1 MAKGKILSLIRLK
14 LVVLLSL
21 STLALGYRTGGFR
34 AFYFVQQWLG
44 SYCNQRGTRCCYPPT
59 GKPKPDFTI
68 YGLWPYYN
76 DGSFPYN
83 CGDDNYDVGRI
94 KYMEGR
100 LQKSWPT
107 FTCPQIGRKFWVH
120 EWNKHGTCTK
130 SILGELN
137 YFEGALYLKSKVNIY
152 QALAKA
158 GIRPD
163 NNRLYPLK
171 SIKKAIA
178 RATGFHPW
186 IVCNTNARGHKQ
198 IWQVT
203 LCSDKTGKKLIKCPY
218 LPKGR
223 GNCDNKIQLPSYY

>member
-1 MAKGKILSLIRLK
+1 MGENRGLMLFK
-14 LVVLLSL
+14 LVILLSL
-21 STLALGYRTGGFR
+21 STGALGYRTGGFR

-44 SYCNQRGTRCCYPPT
+44 SYCNQRGTVCCDPPT

-94 KYMEGR
+94 KYMEKR
-100 LQKSWPT
+100 LQQSWPT

-120 EWNKHGTCTK
+120 LWNKHGTCTK
-130 SILGELN
+130 DILGELA
-137 YFEGALYLKSKVNIY
+137 YFEGALYLKNKVNIL
-152 QALAKA
+152 QALARA

-163 NNRLYPLK
+163 NRFYSLK
-171 SIKKAIA
+171 SIKKAIS
-178 RATGFHPW
+178 RSTGGFHPW
-186 IVCNTNARGHKQ
+186 IVCNTNAKGNKQ

-203 LCSDKTGKKLIKCPY
+203 FCSDKTGKKLIQCPY
-218 LPKGR
+218 LPGGR
-223 GNCDNKIQLPSYY
+223 GNCDNRIQFPSFY